1 MTSSA
6 TDKMFKKFEPI
17 FDQNVEANFGP
28 IFVKQVKL
36 RLQRPAER

>member
-28 IFVKQVKL
+28 IFVKKNKYSTL
-36 RLQRPAER
+36 LN